1 MVAIH
6 LIIFSKVDRIKH
18 HKREYKVEYEP
29 NTMITAETKTNRQAE
44 QTEQQQRTITLT
56 ILKNKIGNQSIF

>member
-18 HKREYKVEYEP
+18 YKHDIELNISTNITTMSGQRQREQ
-29 NTMITAETKTNRQAE
+29 NE
-44 QTEQQQRTITLT
+44 QHSGSASR
-56 ILKNKIGNQSIF
+56 LKNEIENQSIF